1 DHPVPPG
8 GAQPTSPWIDADA
21 GYFATLGIP
30 MLEGRLFTPGD
41 TAGAPPVLLV
51 SRAWAAHFFPEGNV
65 VGRKLFNGGCTTC
78 PPSVIVGVV
87 GDVKYQG
94 LGESPEAVYDPV
106 TQGWPLSSYL
116 FVRTRGGPAQAIAAV
131 RTALRSA
138 DPNVP
143 LDDVAPMTDRIS
155 ASVSDPKMLTW
166 LVGGFAAVAL
176 ALAAI
181 GIFGM
186 LSYAV
191 VTRRREIGVR
201 MALGAR
207 SERVVSMIVGQGVRQ
222 AAIGALIGLCLA
234 VMGTRV
240 LAATLF
246 GVSATDPPTLA
257 VVTLLLIA
265 VAIVSS
271 WVAAR
276 RAAVIDPAEAM
287 RAE

>member
-1 DHPVPPG
+1 
-8 GAQPTSPWIDADA
+8 
-21 GYFATLGIP
+21 
-30 MLEGRLFTPGD
+30 
-41 TAGAPPVLLV
+41 
-51 SRAWAAHFFPEGNV
+51 
-65 VGRKLFNGGCTTC
+65 RKLYNGGCTTC

-94 LGESPEAVYDPV
+94 LGESTEAVYDPV

-116 FVRTRGGPAQAIAAV
+116 FVRTRGRPAEAILAV
-131 RTALRSA
+131 RSALRSA

-155 ASVSDPKMLTW
+155 ASVADPRMLTW
-166 LVGGFAAVAL
+166 LVGGFAVVAL
-176 ALAAI
+176 VLAAI
-181 GIFGM
+181 GTFGM

-222 AAIGALIGLCLA
+222 AAVGALIGLCLA
-234 VMGTRV
+234 AAGTR
-240 LAATLF
+240 LLRATLF
-246 GVSATDPPTLA
+246 GVSDTDPATLA
-257 VVTLLLIA
+257 VVTLLLLV
-265 VAIVSS
+265 VALLSS
-271 WVAAR
+271 WIAAR
-276 RAAVIDPAEAM
+276 RAAMVDPMEAM